1 MALLS
6 NTFTNAA
13 GLPADP
19 LSVVCVVTEPSGAAV
34 THTYLGAIPPDVTK
48 VSTGKYSLA
57 VPCSPSEAG
66 VDGLWGYEWVGTGTV
81 SDVQPGTW
89 RVLPENVSQ
98 LWYVG
103 LEEMK
108 GRLGI
113 FDSAED
119 YELQTAIAA
128 STGWVNSYCGRHFN
142 RVTETRTYQPGNIWL
157 LDVDDI
163 VPGTTCTVRVDQDG
177 DGVYEDH
184 WTLGTDYVLR
194 LGPGSYNVNA
204 SGTPRPYRQ
213 LQVTGNKWLPF
224 TWPFARLDRVQI
236 QTTWG
241 WPEIPWQ
248 ITEASRILAADE
260 FKMKDS
266 PFGLAGTSDFGVVR
280 IQANPWLV
288 EHLRDFVNP
297 RRKVGV

>member
-1 MALLS
+1 MTATVFYDNINEVALLS

-19 LSVVCVVTEPSGAAV
+19 LTVVCIVTEPSGAAV

-128 STGWVNSYCGRHFN
+128 STGWMNDYYGTALQPGDGDPHLPAGQHLAARHGRH
-142 RVTETRTYQPGNIWL
+142 RARHHL
-157 LDVDDI
+157 
-163 VPGTTCTVRVDQDG
+163 
-177 DGVYEDH
+177 H
-184 WTLGTDYVLR
+184 
-194 LGPGSYNVNA
+194 GPGRPGRRRRLRGPLDPGHRLRAPPRPGQLQRRTRPALPGPTGSCRSPGA
-204 SGTPRPYRQ
+204 SGCRSPGRSPGWTACRSRPRGAGPRSPGRSPRPAGSWRQ
-213 LQVTGNKWLPF
+213 TN
-224 TWPFARLDRVQI
+224 
-236 QTTWG
+236 
-241 WPEIPWQ
+241 
-248 ITEASRILAADE
+248 SR
-260 FKMKDS
+260 
-266 PFGLAGTSDFGVVR
+266 
-280 IQANPWLV
+280 
-288 EHLRDFVNP
+288 
-297 RRKVGV
+297 